1 MLPRTQIKPLMKKLA
16 IKEEKNVVFFLK
28 RLEGWIRAN
37 GHTDISL
44 AKGINKILDDIHKK
58 EIQKAKEFKKINLE
72 GIKHPLLKKYAK
84 EIIELHLQ
92 GWGVR
97 RIQKWLWEAHKAK
110 ISHSS
115 IHRFIKQQKSLLE
128 A

>member
-1 MLPRTQIKPLMKKLA
+1 MLPKTQIKPLMKKLA
-16 IKEEKNVVFFLK
+16 LKEEKSAVFFLK

-58 EIQKAKEFKKINLE
+58 EIEKAQQIKKINLQN
-72 GIKHPLLKKYAK
+72 IKHPYLKKYGK
-84 EIIELHLQ
+84 EIIELHQQ

-97 RIQKWLWEAHKAK
+97 RIQKWLWAAHKAK

-115 IHRFIKQQKSLLE
+115 IHRFLKQQKK